1 MVSRGKVRGRLR
13 ALLAAISVGA
23 GLGGAALARDL
34 WVDPQGLGGTCDDA
48 GPGDAASSALCSLSA
63 CLTRATPGD
72 RCLLRAGRYV
82 GSAVP
87 AADGRSG
94 APIVIERYGDER
106 VEIWGTVPLE
116 GRWRPEADDVVAIT
130 TSLAPPLA
138 LIETN
143 ASGGEQSYAPWVG
156 IPSKRRWRADRL
168 APGTFEW
175 EAAETLST
183 IKLRR
188 VPGTGDANASAW
200 RVRVADL
207 DVRERSS
214 LSFEGIVFVDMVARL
229 EGATDVRFDDCR
241 FVRAGEPAATPRGAN
256 DPVASVPGAST
267 TGGGGGPSEIE
278 IGDDPTA
285 GGDELPDPPPILSVT
300 SGGTGASSVT
310 GARLNLGAAA
320 DGDVVHLAGAEVI
333 RGSKTFDA
341 PVVIRELNGVKR
353 STGFANI
360 AECVSNIP
368 NDGGVCWIDP
378 SEDDTL
384 PFADTNPD
392 LRPFSLVRDGRLGGA
407 RWLSSRPEPAS
418 GATEDQVPF
427 VFQVRWNDPSRTY
440 DDESGSLGEWN
451 CGIDI
456 PGVTDEWRNCP
467 IGNVT
472 RGSGSVVQPFWH
484 TGQCNSNNAQSAMRC
499 GGPHILEV
507 RYPDVEGSTAPDKP
521 VFAVGSGG
529 ASIYMPDYQDAYFQS
544 ALTIFRG
551 RSSYFPTEMWN
562 TPMYAFDKA
571 GQFGDGGNFVGNSLA
586 WPQPY
591 TSHAYP
597 PFNMWVQHDIDPSLP
612 AFVVEGPGDN
622 SPTAER
628 GPIVKF
634 YDRTG
639 KGTYVHPGN
648 AREAFGF
655 YNDSRLYL
663 GSFRNSDGGGQVVEW
678 EGRTVDGKTTQL
690 AATEPTA
697 PRTITLPDMSGYVAL
712 AAGGTTKVTC
722 GAVTFDPPVV
732 NAKSTVAVTAG
743 APVVLRSACSCSPR
757 ADWADD
763 LVLKSC
769 AVLIDGTLTLRL
781 YNADNT
787 IIADGDTAGIVV
799 DYCCTAK

>member
-1 MVSRGKVRGRLR
+1 VLLRIETRRRLR
-13 ALLAAISVGA
+13 AILGA
-23 GLGGAALARDL
+23 VVLGGGLGGAALARDL

-48 GPGDAASSALCSLSA
+48 GAGDASPSALCTLSA
-63 CLTRATPGD
+63 CLARATAGD

-94 APIVIERYGDER
+94 APIVIERFGEEH
-106 VEIWGTVPLE
+106 VEIWGTVPLD
-116 GRWRPEADDVVAIT
+116 GAWRPEPDDVVAIAT
-130 TSLAPPLA
+130 GLSMPLA

-143 ASGGEQSYAPWVG
+143 ASGGEQSYAPWTVA
-156 IPSKRRWRADRL
+156 PSKRRLRSFAI
-168 APGTFEW
+168 APGSFVW
-175 EAAETLST
+175 EAGEPFST

-188 VPGTGDANASAW
+188 APGAGDANASTW
-200 RVRVADL
+200 RARVADL
-207 DVRERSS
+207 DVRDRSS

-241 FVRAGEPAATPRGAN
+241 FVRASGPAPTSSDAN
-256 DPVASVPGAST
+256 DPPGAAPTRGT
-267 TGGGGGPSEIE
+267 TGGGGTAGEIE
-278 IGDDPTA
+278 IGPDPTA
-285 GGDELPDPPPILSVT
+285 GGDELPDPLPVLGVAG
-300 SGGTGASSVT
+300 GGTGGTTPSW
-310 GARLNLGAAA
+310 ARLNLGAAA
-320 DGDVVHLAGAEVI
+320 DADVVHLTGDEVI

-341 PVVIRELNGVKR
+341 PVVIRELNGVRR

-360 AECVSNIP
+360 AECVSSLPTN
-368 NDGGVCWIDP
+368 GGVCWIDP
-378 SEDDTL
+378 SEDDPL

-392 LRPFSLVRDGRLGGA
+392 LRPYSLVRDGRFGGA
-407 RWLSSRPEPAS
+407 RWLSSRPEPAT

-440 DDESGSLGEWN
+440 DDEAGSVGEWN
-451 CGIDI
+451 CGIDV
-456 PGVTDEWRNCP
+456 PGATDEWRNCP
-467 IGNVT
+467 VGNVT
-472 RGSGSVVQPFWH
+472 RGSGSAVQPFWH
-484 TGQCNSNNAQSAMRC
+484 TGQCNSNNAASSMRC

-507 RYPDVEGSTAPDKP
+507 RYPDVAGSTALDKP

-529 ASIYMPDYQDAYFQS
+529 ASIYMPDFQDAYFQS
-544 ALTIFRG
+544 AFTIFRG
-551 RSSYFPTEMWN
+551 RSSYFPAEIWN

-571 GQFGDGGNFVGNSLA
+571 GQFGDGGTFVGNSLA

-597 PFNMWVQHDIDPSLP
+597 SFNMWVQHDIDVNLP
-612 AFVVEGPGDN
+612 AFVVEGPGDS
-622 SPTAER
+622 SPAAER
-628 GPIVKF
+628 GPLVKF

-639 KGTYVHPGN
+639 KGTFVHPGN

-655 YNDSRLYL
+655 YSDSRLYL

-678 EGRTVDGKTTQL
+678 EGRTVDGNRTQL
-690 AATEPTA
+690 AVTEPTA

-712 AAGGTTKVTC
+712 ASGGTTKVTC
-722 GAVTFDPPVV
+722 GAVTVDPPAV
-732 NAKSTVAVTAG
+732 NAKTTVTVSAG
-743 APVVLRSACSCSPR
+743 APVVARSACSCSPR

-769 AVLIDGTLTLRL
+769 AVTIDGMLTVRL

-787 IIADGDTAGIVV
+787 IIADGDATGIVV